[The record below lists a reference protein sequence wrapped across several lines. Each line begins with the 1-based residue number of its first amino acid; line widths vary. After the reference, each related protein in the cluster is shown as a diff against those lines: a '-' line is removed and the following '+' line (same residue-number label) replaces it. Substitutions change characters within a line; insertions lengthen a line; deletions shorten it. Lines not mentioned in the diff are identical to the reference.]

1 MEGVQKRAAAAPDVG
16 GGLNSSQ
23 NASLGKNGDLTCGAR
38 SNHTILQS
46 RGYQTPL
53 NNSPTG
59 SVKILGGLLV
69 SDFWLKSKREVLRG
83 SLFEVGYYSG
93 GRGCCWNATPLLVIG
108 GSRRKGFLFEVGSLR
123 KGGGAGWLDWPNT
136 GGGWARTEARKG
148 SGWPLCSRP
157 PPFACQEFYFPYS
170 PPEKVS
176 EFVRIFEFDTEKIC
190 KKKCFV
196 KDKDC
201 KSPCRRVAVD
211 LDKSEKQEKIKEKTA
226 NIEIQKKS
234 DPEKCTNN
242 QTRQFEPTVG

>member
-1 MEGVQKRAAAAPDVG
+1 MEGVQKRAAAALDVG

-69 SDFWLKSKREVLRG
+69 SDFWLKSKRDVLRG
-83 SLFEVGYYSG
+83 PLFEVGYYSG

-136 GGGWARTEARKG
+136 GGGVGQDRGPERVWLASMFQTPSFCLPRVLF
-148 SGWPLCSRP
+148 PLLS
-157 PPFACQEFYFPYS
+157 
-170 PPEKVS
+170 
-176 EFVRIFEFDTEKIC
+176 T
-190 KKKCFV
+190 
-196 KDKDC
+196 
-201 KSPCRRVAVD
+201 
-211 LDKSEKQEKIKEKTA
+211 
-226 NIEIQKKS
+226 
-234 DPEKCTNN
+234 
-242 QTRQFEPTVG
+242 